1 MFCKKCGHKA
11 EDNSI
16 FCEHCGE
23 KIILDSTDSEKELN
37 SVPHIEK
44 KNYKKIGIISV
55 VIFLLLISI
64 LILIISSA
72 FSGGG
77 AGSSYKTTIKNY
89 FESITDLDA
98 KSLIDLMPEET
109 FDYMVEHYLADLLG
123 YMGYDLDDWDDLKL
137 TYDIVDTDDIKGDD
151 LEEIQADYEYY
162 YDCKVSAAKNV
173 TVEIQIKY
181 DGETEKDE
189 VEIPLVKIGGKWYI
203 DAR

>member
-44 KNYKKIGIISV
+44 KKNQKIGIISFI
-55 VIFLLLISI
+55 IFLLSILI

-72 FSGGG
+72 FSGGIG
-77 AGSSYKTTIKNY
+77 GRSYKTTIKNY

-98 KSLIDLMPEET
+98 KGLIDLMPEET
-109 FDYMVEHYLADLLG
+109 FDYMVEHYLANLLG

-151 LEEIQADYEYY
+151 LEEIQEDYEEIG
-162 YDCKVSAAKNV
+162 CKVSAAKNV